1 MEEKVE
7 RVNKDLENNWWNY
20 EIYIKERIEKNGNT
34 KTKKETK

>member
-1 MEEKVE
+1 MEEVK

-34 KTKKETK
+34 KTKKKTK

>member
-20 EIYIKERIEKNGNT
+20 EIFLRERIEVNDEKVR
-34 KTKKETK
+34 KKKK

>member
-20 EIYIKERIEKNGNT
+20 EIFLRERIEVNDEKD
-34 KTKKETK
+34 KKKKK

>member
-20 EIYIKERIEKNGNT
+20 EIFLKERIKISDEKI
-34 KTKKETK
+34 KKKKK

>member
-20 EIYIKERIEKNGNT
+20 EIFLKERIEVSDEKI
-34 KTKKETK
+34 KKKKK

>member
-20 EIYIKERIEKNGNT
+20 EIFLKERIEVNDEKD
-34 KTKKETK
+34 KKKKK